1 MRRAYSAQAVSAHAG
16 SRLLTARTRSLGTRF
31 TLRRALG
38 GWLFCGLAL
47 WRRYFDGGFLHPHG
61 LAAPHFFE
69 VVEVA
74 CSRMHDV
81 HYDVAKIH
89 QDPFAVCFAL
99 DANDVRA
106 QRREL
111 VLDVVGERFHLARR
125 VAAG

>member
-38 GWLFCGLAL
+38 GWLFCRFAL
-47 WRRYFDGGFLHPHG
+47 WRRHFDDRFLHPHG

-74 CSRMHDV
+74 CSRMHNV

-89 QDPFAVCFAL
+89 EHPFAVCLAL
-99 DANDVRA
+99 DAYDLRA
-106 QRREL
+106 QGREL
-111 VLDVVGERFHLARR
+111 VLAVV
-125 VAAG
+125 